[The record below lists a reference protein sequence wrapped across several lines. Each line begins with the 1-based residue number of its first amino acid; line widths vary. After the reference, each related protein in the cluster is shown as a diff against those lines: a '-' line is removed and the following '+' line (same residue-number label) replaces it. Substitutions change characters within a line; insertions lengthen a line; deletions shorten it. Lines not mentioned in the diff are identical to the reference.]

1 VPTADERAAEN
12 EALWRE
18 VNENVEA
25 EAGRLD
31 VPPET
36 RARFVCECGNDGC
49 TVVIE
54 VPLLVYEWVRAN
66 PRRFIVLPAHVAREV
81 EHVVERAA
89 GYAIVEKDTPD
100 SIRIVEER
108 DPRA

>member
-1 VPTADERAAEN
+1 
-12 EALWRE
+12 
-18 VNENVEA
+18 
-25 EAGRLD
+25 
-31 VPPET
+31 
-36 RARFVCECGNDGC
+36 
-49 TVVIE
+49 
-54 VPLLVYEWVRAN
+54 
-66 PRRFIVLPAHVAREV
+66 V